1 MYDGS
6 NLKNYDTTSHS
17 KQAQERIQEFN
28 RLKRARQLLDA
39 ISLTNELLADGSNV
53 EILSL
58 ANTIITR
65 FKVLGVSNISLGKEY
80 IHINIMIFC
89 YIYIYIYIFFNK
101 YKFLQKI
108 PVKIQGRLYSNLF
121 ILVFIT
127 VVLSVQVGV
136 RKKPLVAVEEL
147 YLVIYIFS
155 K

>member
-89 YIYIYIYIFFNK
+89 YIYIYIFNK

-147 YLVIYIFS
+147 YLVIYKFS

>member
-89 YIYIYIYIFFNK
+89 YIYIFFFNK

-147 YLVIYIFS
+147 YLVIYKFS

>member
-6 NLKNYDTTSHS
+6 KLKNCDTTTSHS
-17 KQAQERIQEFN
+17 RQAQERIQEFN

-58 ANTIITR
+58 ANTIIRR

-80 IHINIMIFC
+80 IHVNIMIFC
-89 YIYIYIYIFFNK
+89 YFFFLNK

-108 PVKIQGRLYSNLF
+108 PVKIQGRLYTNLF

-147 YLVIYIFS
+147 YLVIYKFS